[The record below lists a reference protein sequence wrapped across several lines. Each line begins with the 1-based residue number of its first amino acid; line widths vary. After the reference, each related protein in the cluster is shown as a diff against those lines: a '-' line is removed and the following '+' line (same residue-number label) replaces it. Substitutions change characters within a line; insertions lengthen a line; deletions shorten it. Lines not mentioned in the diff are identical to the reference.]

1 MPSARPKATATI
13 RTSSSS
19 EPEADDDPFL
29 AATGLARLLV
39 TGGGRLDVRGRL
51 RVGRLGLFERL
62 RVHRVARHLVVRRG
76 GGVVQQ
82 AALDDLLG
90 AGVAALAH
98 AGALADAAAQ
108 VVELG

>member
-1 MPSARPKATATI
+1 MPSASPRATATI

-51 RVGRLGLFERL
+51 RVGRLGLFQRL
-62 RVHRVARHLVVRRG
+62 RVHRVAGHLLVRG
-76 GGVVQQ
+76 GGSLGRRVVQQ
-82 AALDDLLG
+82 PALDDLLR
-90 AGVAALAH
+90 AGVAAF
-98 AGALADAAAQ
+98 
-108 VVELG
+108 